1 MCEEGLFLMSE
12 QEQYGN
18 IPDGFFLSESEIN
31 ELKNAKKE
39 LTIYGREK
47 LKELIKKQET
57 KND

>member
-1 MCEEGLFLMSE
+1 MSE